1 MLKITKGNVKPVF
14 YQLNIK
20 HSGNYNELNS
30 DEKDSLKKVLIEEQH
45 SRCAYYMCRIGMDN
59 STLEHYIPRSND
71 MTLSLDYRNL
81 FAVCDKTRKKPRD
94 MQTCDVHRNNE
105 ALHIDPRQQNDI
117 DTIYYTHK
125 GYIHSD
131 NEEYEIDISETLN
144 LNCQMLVDN
153 RARTMKTL
161 AERSNR
167 RQNREWTKEQI
178 KKYLEK
184 LEAPDDD
191 TEYAGYLIYMLKKRL
206 SRA

>member
-1 MLKITKGNVKPVF
+1 MLKIIKGNVKPVF
-14 YQLNIK
+14 YEMRK
-20 HSGNYNELNS
+20 KYDGNFDNMYA
-30 DEKDSLKKVLIEEQH
+30 DDKDSLKEILIAEQH
-45 SRCAYYMCRIGMDN
+45 SRCAYCMCKIEMRN
-59 STLEHYIPRSND
+59 STIEHYIPRSVD
-71 MTLSLDYRNL
+71 MKLSIDYRNL
-81 FAVCDKTRKKPRD
+81 FAVCDKTKDKPER
-94 MQTCDVHRNNE
+94 MQTCDAHRGNKT
-105 ALHIDPRQQNDI
+105 LRIDPREQNDI
-117 DTIYYTHK
+117 DTINYNRR

-131 NEEYEIDISETLN
+131 NDEYEIDISETLN

-153 RARTMKTL
+153 RARAMKIL

-178 KKYLEK
+178 KKYLAK